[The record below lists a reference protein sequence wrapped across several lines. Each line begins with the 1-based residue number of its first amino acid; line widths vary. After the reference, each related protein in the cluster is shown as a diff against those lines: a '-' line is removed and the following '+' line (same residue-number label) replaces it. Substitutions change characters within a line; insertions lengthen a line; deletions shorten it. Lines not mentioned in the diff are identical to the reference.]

1 MAYQKSLDWIH
12 AQDKFSIK
20 PGLERMFWVLEKLG
34 NPQEKI
40 KGIHVVG
47 TNGKGSTVNNLQHI
61 FSASGYEV
69 GTFTSPFIMDFK
81 ERIAINGQM
90 ISEKDLVFCVNQIQP
105 LAERL
110 PKETDFGQATEF
122 EIITLIM
129 FLYFGQ
135 IHPVDIA
142 IIEAGLGGTYDST
155 NVFQALAVIC
165 PSIGLDH
172 QNILG
177 DSYAEI
183 ASQKAGVIKG
193 KEPVVVAIDK
203 SQALA
208 VFQNQA
214 DKCGANLL
222 AFKKDFSLEADG
234 QSYSF
239 KSSIAKIKGIQ
250 PAMPGHH
257 QLSNAAL
264 AIMTSLL
271 LSDSYPK
278 VTEKTI
284 KIGISESYW
293 LGRTE
298 LLADNLMI
306 DGAHNNESV
315 RALVSLLK
323 EKYGHKRIHILF
335 AAIDTKPIEEML
347 CLLENFD
354 DLTVTSFDYHN
365 AYPLDNYPSQY
376 AKVEDVKDW
385 LSARSLAKKDDF
397 YVITGSLYFISQVRQ
412 DWFKQKL
419 R

>member
-1 MAYQKSLDWIH
+1 MSYKKSLDWIH

-20 PGLERMFWVLEKLG
+20 PGLERMFWVLKKLG
-34 NPQEKI
+34 NPHEKI

-90 ISEKDLVFCVNQIQP
+90 ISEEDLVTCVKQIAP
-105 LAERL
+105 LVERL
-110 PKETDFGQATEF
+110 RQETNFGNATEF

-129 FLYFGQ
+129 FLYFGHV
-135 IHPVDIA
+135 HPVDIA
-142 IIEAGLGGTYDST
+142 IIEAGLGGLYDST
-155 NVFQALAVIC
+155 NVFKAIAVVC

-177 DSYAEI
+177 DSYAAI
-183 ASQKAGVIKG
+183 AHQKAGVIKG
-193 KEPVVVAIDK
+193 KAPVVVAIDR
-203 SQALA
+203 SEALT
-208 VFQNQA
+208 VFQKQA
-214 DKCGANLL
+214 DKNGANL
-222 AFKKDFSLEADG
+222 FTFDIDFSLETHD
-234 QSYSF
+234 QTYVF
-239 KSSIAKIKGIQ
+239 KSSKAQIDDIKL
-250 PAMPGHH
+250 AMPGRH
-257 QLSNAAL
+257 QVSNAAL

-271 LSDSYPK
+271 ISDSYPK
-278 VTEKTI
+278 LTEETI
-284 KIGISESYW
+284 KKGISESYW

-315 RALVSLLK
+315 GALVDLLK
-323 EKYGHKRIHILF
+323 DKYSHKKVHILF

-347 CLLENFD
+347 SLLEGFN
-354 DLTVTSFDYHN
+354 DLSVTSFDYHN
-365 AYPLDNYPSQY
+365 AYPLEKYPKHY
-376 AKVEDVKDW
+376 VRVKHFNDW
-385 LSARSLAKKDDF
+385 LSARTLAGKDDF

-412 DWFKQKL
+412 AWFKQKQL
-419 R
+419 